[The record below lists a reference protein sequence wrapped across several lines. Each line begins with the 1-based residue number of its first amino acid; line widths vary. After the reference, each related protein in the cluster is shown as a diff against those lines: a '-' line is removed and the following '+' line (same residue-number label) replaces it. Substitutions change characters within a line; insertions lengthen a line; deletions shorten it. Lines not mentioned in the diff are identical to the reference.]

1 MQAPQRSLTG
11 RNMTADTHF
20 DTAGLRPPTARLPA
34 RAARRKCVRLDAEVI
49 PQNSIVRATWLALLH
64 PRRLLPIL
72 VVCAPL
78 VVAQAR
84 WSRDRFAVPLA
95 ILMCLAF
102 VTVAPVAYRVLFPDG
117 LDFSHGA
124 VRVVLYVLTGFGVVL
139 SVGAGVPKVLGM
151 GYTFLTER
159 TSLSVSVGMFLVG
172 GWGLGRDVGFEQRLA
187 RLKAEAERAQLLA
200 LRAHLEPHFLF
211 NTLNAI
217 AEWCRVDGE
226 VAERAVLELSTMLRS
241 MLDGVTAPLW
251 PLAKELTLVRALFDL
266 HLLRDRGLF
275 ELDVKVP
282 EPLPAVQVPPMS
294 LLTLAE
300 NAVKHGPGAG
310 HRGRIA
316 LEVTHEGKA
325 LTVRL
330 ENPGPFTGRREG
342 GSGLPTLER
351 QLLVAWGARARLWVG
366 AAAEGR
372 TRATLVLPTGDE
384 P

>member
-1 MQAPQRSLTG
+1 M
-11 RNMTADTHF
+11 
-20 DTAGLRPPTARLPA
+20 
-34 RAARRKCVRLDAEVI
+34 I
-49 PQNSIVRATWLALLH
+49 PKDSIVRATWLALLH

-72 VVCAPL
+72 VVCVPL

-84 WSRDRFAVPLA
+84 WSRDRLAVPLA
-95 ILMCLAF
+95 VLMCLAF

-124 VRVVLYVLTGFGVVL
+124 VRVGLYVLTGFGVVL
-139 SVGAGVPKVLGM
+139 SVGAGVPKVLGI

-159 TSLSVSVGMFLVG
+159 TSLAVSVGMFLVG
-172 GWGLGRDVGFEQRLA
+172 GWGLGRDVGFEQRLE
-187 RLKAEAERAQLLA
+187 RLKQETERAQLLA

-251 PLAKELTLVRALFDL
+251 PLEKELTLVKALFDL
-266 HLLRDRGLF
+266 HLLRDRELF
-275 ELDVKVP
+275 QLNLKAP
-282 EPLPAVQVPPMS
+282 QPLPAVQVPPMS

-310 HRGRIA
+310 HRGRID
-316 LEVTHEGKA
+316 LEVSHEGQA

-330 ENPGPFTGRREG
+330 ENPGPFAGRREG
-342 GSGLPTLER
+342 GSGLPTLEK
-351 QLLVAWGARARLWVG
+351 QLQVAFGSRARLWVDAAG
-366 AAAEGR
+366 ADR
-372 TRATLVLPTGDE
+372 TRATLVLPTGAT